1 MREESTASTPRRP
14 APNPW
19 VVLFT
24 VVTMTFMSTLDSS
37 IVNVALPAMQR
48 ELSVSATSI
57 QWVSSIYLLTCCA
70 AVLVFGR
77 LGDMFGKMRLFQAG
91 VALFTAGS
99 LLCGLS
105 TSLPA
110 LIAARV
116 VQGVGAA
123 SATATNMGIVTE
135 AFPSSQRGRAL
146 GIVATFV
153 SLGLMCGPTIGGML
167 VAAFP
172 WESIFLINVPI
183 GVVSFL
189 VGVWT
194 LPEDASGTQRE
205 TFDIAGAITVAPAIF
220 LVFYALTSLVESVTP
235 FACVLLAIGVACM
248 VAFVAVERRATYP
261 LVSFDIFR
269 RPGVALNVATMFFCF
284 FAVGGTEFLLPFYL
298 QNACGFSPDIAGL
311 ALTAIPIAMAAVG
324 PIAGAVSDR
333 IGSSIP
339 CLVGLSIYAA
349 GIFLTGVLPANA
361 TLPVI
366 VASMA
371 FMAAG
376 TGMFQSPNNSLVMG
390 AVETSQLGFAGSLVS
405 LVRYL
410 GMSAGVTGGTALL
423 YGRMSAEAGYPVSAY
438 IEGRADLFLS
448 GYSFAFTVF
457 AALCAVSAV
466 ATALQLVRRRM

>member
-1 MREESTASTPRRP
+1 MRAESTASSQRRP

-37 IVNVALPAMQR
+37 IVNVALPAMQH
-48 ELSVSATSI
+48 ELGVSATSI

-70 AVLVFGR
+70 AVLIFGR
-77 LGDMFGKMRLFQAG
+77 LGDMFGKVRLFQAG

-99 LLCGLS
+99 FLCGLS

-116 VQGVGAA
+116 VQGIGAA

-189 VGVWT
+189 VGAWT
-194 LPEDASGTQRE
+194 LSKDAPGTQRE
-205 TFDIAGAITVAPAIF
+205 AFDIAGAITVAPAIF
-220 LVFYALTSLVESVTP
+220 LVFYALTSLAESVTVL
-235 FACVLLAIGVACM
+235 ACALLAVGVACM
-248 VAFVAVERRATYP
+248 LAFVAVERRAAYP

-269 RPGVALNVATMFFCF
+269 RPGVTLNVITMFFCF
-284 FAVGGTEFLLPFYL
+284 FAVGGAEFLLPFYL
-298 QNACGFSPDIAGL
+298 QNACGFSPDVAGL
-311 ALTAIPIAMAAVG
+311 ALTAIPISMAAVG
-324 PIAGAVSDR
+324 PVAGAVSDR

-339 CLVGLSIYAA
+339 CLVGLSIYAV
-349 GIFLTGVLPANA
+349 GIFLTGVLPADA

-457 AALCAVSAV
+457 AALCALGAV
-466 ATALQLVRRRM
+466 ATAIQLLRRRR

>member
-1 MREESTASTPRRP
+1 MREESTASTPRRL

-48 ELSVSATSI
+48 ELGVSATSI

-77 LGDMFGKMRLFQAG
+77 LGDMFGKVRLFQAG
-91 VALFTAGS
+91 VALFTVGS

-183 GVVSFL
+183 GAVSFL
-189 VGVWT
+189 VGAWT
-194 LPEDASGTQRE
+194 LPKDVPAARRE
-205 TFDIAGAITVAPAIF
+205 AFDIAGAATVAPAIF
-220 LVFYALTSLVESVTP
+220 LVFYALTSLAESVTP
-235 FACVLLAIGVACM
+235 LAFALLAVGAACM
-248 VAFVAVERRATYP
+248 VAFVTVEHRAAYP

-298 QNACGFSPDIAGL
+298 QNACGFSPDVAGL

-349 GIFLTGVLPANA
+349 GIFLTGVLPADA
-361 TLPVI
+361 TLPAI
-366 VASMA
+366 IASMA

-423 YGRMSAEAGYPVSAY
+423 YGRMSAVAGYPVSAY

-448 GYSFAFTVF
+448 GYSFTFAVF
-457 AALCAVSAV
+457 AALCAVGAV
-466 ATALQLVRRRM
+466 ATALQLVRRRV